1 MLCTLSLSYD
11 IQFTNCTTREPL
23 FHDPYES
30 HETNGS
36 WNDIYTLSLSNDI
49 QFTNCSTRKTL
60 FNDLYDSYK
69 SFEKEHT
76 LIRVVSVRV
85 YWTTLCFSYHRQY
98 FQILK
103 NYTKTNT
110 ATNKETQSLAFL
122 FSSIQPDTIFS
133 HFVNL
138 LSFWLK
144 R

>member
-23 FHDPYES
+23 FHDPYKS

-85 YWTTLCFSYHRQY
+85 YWTTLKFS
-98 FQILK
+98 FQDMKENILRGV
-103 NYTKTNT
+103 
-110 ATNKETQSLAFL
+110 L
-122 FSSIQPDTIFS
+122 P
-133 HFVNL
+133 V
-138 LSFWLK
+138 
-144 R
+144 

>member
-1 MLCTLSLSYD
+1 MNHCLTTRTSRTSRTARGLVCTLLSLSYD

-36 WNDIYTLSLSNDI
+36 WNDIYTRSLSNDI

-85 YWTTLCFSYHRQY
+85 YWTTLSFVVFRLMLPKTPDSPFS
-98 FQILK
+98 
-103 NYTKTNT
+103 NT
-110 ATNKETQSLAFL
+110 
-122 FSSIQPDTIFS
+122 
-133 HFVNL
+133 
-138 LSFWLK
+138 

>member
-69 SFEKEHT
+69 SFGKEHT

-85 YWTTLCFSYHRQY
+85 YWTTLMYMCAYLQVY
-98 FQILK
+98 I
-103 NYTKTNT
+103 
-110 ATNKETQSLAFL
+110 A
-122 FSSIQPDTIFS
+122 D
-133 HFVNL
+133 V
-138 LSFWLK
+138 
-144 R
+144 